1 MASTYA
7 YTLGVV
13 VEQVE
18 LIEDAIRNM
27 EQAMRHVSPAT
38 VDVIRRNKTQ
48 LEALLERIMEADV
61 TSNIGLQ
68 TLIEGNKQCLQD
80 CFTAD
85 YTNRLSTIGRT
96 RK

>member
-1 MASTYA
+1 MASTYG

-18 LIEDAIRNM
+18 KIETAIRNM
-27 EQAMRHVSPAT
+27 EQAMRHVSPTT
-38 VDVIRRNKTQ
+38 VDVIRRNKSQ
-48 LEALLERIMEADV
+48 LEDLLERIMNADV
-61 TSNIGLQ
+61 TSKIGLQ

-85 YTNRLSTIGRT
+85 YTNRSSKIRRT